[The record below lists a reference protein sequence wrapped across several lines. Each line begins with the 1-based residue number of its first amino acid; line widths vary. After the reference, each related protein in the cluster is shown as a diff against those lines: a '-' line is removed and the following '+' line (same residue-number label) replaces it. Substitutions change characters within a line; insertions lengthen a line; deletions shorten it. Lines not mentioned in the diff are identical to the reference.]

1 MSEMPVPAAP
11 AHLRGGP
18 ADQASVRRS
27 NLGLVLRRLRAGP
40 RSRARIA
47 QETGLNKATVS
58 SLVTELVA
66 RGLVCEQ
73 GVDRAGA
80 VGRPGVLVELAGGRA
95 CGIGVVVEVDFLAC
109 LVLDLRGEVLVD
121 RREAVDV
128 PALGPERALD
138 EVARLV
144 AGAVE
149 EVTGQGATPVG
160 LAVALPGLVDSVA
173 GVATLAPN
181 LDWYGVPVVDGLR
194 ARLEDAFPI
203 RVENDANLSA
213 IAEWAMGADAGAT
226 HLVALSGE
234 VGVGGGVV
242 VAGQLLRGAS
252 GFSGEVGH
260 VPIGDAEATCGCGR
274 SGCWETT
281 VGLGALLRDAA
292 DPGDPVRDPTR
303 DLATRLAEVERR
315 ARAGDA
321 RTLEALH
328 RVGVSL
334 GAGVALLINVFN
346 PQVVV
351 LGGYFAVLGRFL
363 MDALTAEVH
372 ARVLAPDA
380 AGARISLSQL
390 GFTAAVRGGAHV
402 VLDEVF
408 ADPTLVPTGA
418 GTASSGGGTT
428 ARGGGSRPP
437 SVSP

>member
-1 MSEMPVPAAP
+1 M
-11 AHLRGGP
+11 
-18 ADQASVRRS
+18 
-27 NLGLVLRRLRAGP
+27 
-40 RSRARIA
+40 
-47 QETGLNKATVS
+47 
-58 SLVTELVA
+58 
-66 RGLVCEQ
+66 
-73 GVDRAGA
+73 
-80 VGRPGVLVELAGGRA
+80 
-95 CGIGVVVEVDFLAC
+95 
-109 LVLDLRGEVLVD
+109 
-121 RREAVDV
+121 
-128 PALGPERALD
+128 
-138 EVARLV
+138 

-149 EVTGQGATPVG
+149 EVTGRGATPVG

-194 ARLEDAFPI
+194 ARLDDAFPI

-226 HLVALSGE
+226 HLVSLSGE

-260 VPIGDAEATCGCGR
+260 VPIGDPEAICGCGR

-281 VGLGALLRDAA
+281 VGLGALLRHAA
-292 DPGDPVRDPTR
+292 DPDDPVRDPTR

-315 ARAGDA
+315 ACSGDA

-334 GAGVALLINVFN
+334 GAGVALLVNVFN

-351 LGGYFAVLGRFL
+351 LGGYFGVLGRFL
-363 MDALTAEVH
+363 LEALTAEVR
-372 ARVLAPDA
+372 ARVLAPHA

-402 VLDEVF
+402 VLEAVF
-408 ADPTLVPTGA
+408 ADPTLVPASPVPAPA
-418 GTASSGGGTT
+418 G
-428 ARGGGSRPP
+428 RR
-437 SVSP
+437 

>member
-1 MSEMPVPAAP
+1 MSETPGPPAPVHVP
-11 AHLRGGP
+11 GGP

-27 NLGLVLRRLRAGP
+27 NLGLVLRHLRAGP

-66 RGLVCEQ
+66 RGLVVEQ

-95 CGIGVVVEVDFLAC
+95 CGIGVGLDVDFLVC
-109 LVLDLRGEVLVD
+109 LVLDLQGEVLLD
-121 RREAVDV
+121 RREALDV
-128 PALGPERALD
+128 PALGPGRTLD
-138 EVARLV
+138 AIARLV

-149 EVTGQGATPVG
+149 EVTAHGATPVG
-160 LAVALPGLVDSVA
+160 LAVAVPGLVDSVA

-181 LDWYGVPVVDGLR
+181 LDWHGVPVVEGLR
-194 ARLEDAFPI
+194 ARLEDALPI
-203 RVENDANLSA
+203 RVENDANLGA

-226 HLVALSGE
+226 DLVCVTGE
-234 VGVGGGVV
+234 AGVGGGVV

-260 VPIGDAEATCGCGR
+260 VPIGDPDATCGCGR
-274 SGCWETT
+274 RGCWETT
-281 VGLGALLRDAA
+281 VGLGALLRHAA
-292 DPGDPVRDPTR
+292 DPDDPVRDPTR

-315 ARAGDA
+315 ACAGDE

-334 GAGVALLINVFN
+334 GAGVALLVNVFN
-346 PQVVV
+346 PQAVV

-363 MDALTAEVH
+363 MEALTAEVRD
-372 ARVLAPDA
+372 RVLAPDA
-380 AGARISLSQL
+380 AAARISLSRL
-390 GFTAAVRGGAHV
+390 GFTGPVRGGAHV
-402 VLDEVF
+402 VLEAVF
-408 ADPTLVPTGA
+408 ADPTLVPL
-418 GTASSGGGTT
+418 GGGSTV
-428 ARGGGSRPP
+428 RGGGLRLP
-437 SVSP
+437 SVSR